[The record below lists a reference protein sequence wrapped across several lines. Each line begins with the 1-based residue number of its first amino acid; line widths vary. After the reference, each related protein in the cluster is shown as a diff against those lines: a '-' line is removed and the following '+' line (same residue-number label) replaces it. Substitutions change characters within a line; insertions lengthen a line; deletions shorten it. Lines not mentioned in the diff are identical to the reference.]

1 MNFNT
6 HLEKTKFAIISAL
19 DSDKSV
25 LISEFIVILKN
36 ASSLLKADNFSF
48 WIDELQKIDHSEI
61 PITKYAVV
69 DAQKSW
75 NEYDSSRT
83 TFGNILLDTCEKLFT
98 YWQQDD
104 LCSTQGQFYYYKDK
118 NTNLVFKE
126 SVFGC
131 IQYLDRAMN
140 RSTDTQFGIALI
152 SDLYGVVIVDDL
164 Y

>member
-6 HLEKTKFAIISAL
+6 HLEKNKLAIINAL
-19 DSDKSV
+19 SSEKSI
-25 LISEFIVILKN
+25 LISEFIIILKN
-36 ASSLLKADNFSF
+36 SASLLKTDSFSF
-48 WIDELQKIDHSEI
+48 WIDELQNIDHSEI
-61 PITKYAVV
+61 PITKHAVV

-83 TFGNILLDTCEKLFT
+83 TFGNTLLDTCEKLFT

-118 NTNLVFKE
+118 STNLVFKE
-126 SVFGC
+126 SVFGY
-131 IQYLDRAMN
+131 IEYVDRAMDICAEP
-140 RSTDTQFGIALI
+140 RFGIALV
-152 SDLYGVVIVDDL
+152 SDLHGVVIVGDL

>member
-6 HLEKTKFAIISAL
+6 HLERNKLAVISAL
-19 DSDKSV
+19 SSDKSI
-25 LISEFIVILKN
+25 LIGEFIIILKN
-36 ASSLLKADNFSF
+36 VSSLLETNNFNF
-48 WIDELQKIDHSEI
+48 WIDELQSTDYSEI
-61 PITKYAVV
+61 PMTKHAVV

-75 NEYDSSRT
+75 NKYDSSRT

-98 YWQQDD
+98 YWQEDD

-131 IQYLDRAMN
+131 IEYLDRAIDICADP
-140 RSTDTQFGIALI
+140 RFGIALV
-152 SDLYGVVIVDDL
+152 SDLHGVVIVDDL

>member
-6 HLEKTKFAIISAL
+6 HLEKNKFAVISAL
-19 DSDKSV
+19 SSEKSI
-25 LISEFIVILKN
+25 LINEFIIILKN
-36 ASSLLKADNFSF
+36 VSSLLGTNNFNF
-48 WIDELQKIDHSEI
+48 WIDELQSTNYSEI
-61 PITKYAVV
+61 PMTKHAVV
-69 DAQKSW
+69 DTQKSW

-98 YWQQDD
+98 YWQADD
-104 LCSTQGQFYYYKDK
+104 LCSAQGQFYYYKDK

-131 IQYLDRAMN
+131 IEYVD
-140 RSTDTQFGIALI
+140 STMDVRTEPRFGIAWI
-152 SDLYGVVIVDDL
+152 SDLHEVVVVDDL

>member
-6 HLEKTKFAIISAL
+6 HLERNKLAVIRAL
-19 DSDKSV
+19 SREKSV
-25 LISEFIVILKN
+25 LINEFIIVLKN
-36 ASSLLKADNFSF
+36 VSSLLKTDSFSF
-48 WIDELQKIDHSEI
+48 WIDELQSTDYSEI
-61 PITKYAVV
+61 SMTKHAVIDV
-69 DAQKSW
+69 QKSW

-83 TFGNILLDTCEKLFT
+83 TFASMLLDTCEKLFT
-98 YWQQDD
+98 YWQEDD

-131 IQYLDRAMN
+131 IQYLDRTMN
-140 RSTDTQFGIALI
+140 RNADTQFSIALV
-152 SDLYGVVIVDDL
+152 SDLREVIIVDDL

>member
-6 HLEKTKFAIISAL
+6 YLERNKLAVINAL
-19 DSDKSV
+19 SSDKSI
-25 LISEFIVILKN
+25 LIGEFIIILKN
-36 ASSLLKADNFSF
+36 SASFLKIDNFSF
-48 WIDELQKIDHSEI
+48 WIDELQNIDHSEI
-61 PITKYAVV
+61 PMTKHAVV

-75 NEYDSSRT
+75 SEYSSSRT

-98 YWQQDD
+98 YSQEDD
-104 LCSTQGQFYYYKDK
+104 LCSTQGQFHYYKDK

-131 IQYLDRAMN
+131 IEYVDSAMN
-140 RSTDTQFGIALI
+140 KITDTQCGIALV
-152 SDLYGVVIVDDL
+152 SDLHGIVVVDDL

>member
-6 HLEKTKFAIISAL
+6 HLERNKLAVISAL
-19 DSDKSV
+19 NSNKSI
-25 LISEFIVILKN
+25 LIGEFIIILKN
-36 ASSLLKADNFSF
+36 SASLLKIDNFSF
-48 WIDELQKIDHSEI
+48 WIDELQNIDRSEI
-61 PITKYAVV
+61 PMTKYAVIE
-69 DAQKSW
+69 ARKSW
-75 NEYDSSRT
+75 NEYKSSRT

-98 YWQQDD
+98 YSQEDD

-131 IQYLDRAMN
+131 IEYVDRAMN
-140 RSTDTQFGIALI
+140 KSTDTQFGIALI
-152 SDLYGVVIVDDL
+152 SDLHGVVIVNNL